1 MKNEVNHTLGVKK
14 NSLYYLLIVSF
25 ILSLTCAPVVS
36 YAMPEPVPATQTDKQ
51 KAAAAKKKETEKKK
65 KEAEKAKAAKE
76 KQKAAAAKKKETEK
90 KKAEAE
96 KKRAQQAKATEQKKA
111 EAEKQRAQ
119 QAKVNEQKKAEAEKQ
134 RAQQAK
140 ANEQKKAEA
149 AKAQAKA
156 QEQREK
162 EAAERAKIA
171 AQREQERAKK
181 EAEAQAKEE
190 KAIRDYEKYQESLAN
205 PKTEVISYINLGV
218 RAGYSA
224 MMDKISP
231 ADNGMLWGPGTL
243 NTSNA
248 LQQLK
253 GGGGAGLN
261 LTYNLEYG
269 HFLFE
274 TGLDFRFLN
283 STSNYAFNASRLSTQ
298 YSYTDPTTGAE
309 LYPRYD
315 YWFDNMKETRN
326 MLEFGVPVMFG
337 AQFSRY
343 YFLLGA
349 KVHYGLPMGY
359 SQSGKYDIVVDDP
372 IYAEPY
378 GMGIHDLNGQTNT
391 PMSFKFPDLSLAAE
405 IGIDLDEWM
414 QASPKEPDPKDK
426 KNKKKPQPG
435 QRLPFGREHVHYRLA
450 LFAEYGVLN
459 TNATAVAKPVEFAPN
474 DVLVQKSNTMLAMN
488 GNTKL
493 NNLFVG
499 AKFTIQFE
507 IPGKTARPVP
517 PPPAYA
523 MYSIVDAV
531 TQEPLK
537 VATVETHV
545 SSSGKVAMREKQI
558 GPKGFRQKHALGS
571 FTTTAQ
577 AEGYYPATYNFSV
590 EKPGTTEYVKIE
602 MQPRP
607 VLRVRVYNKETGMV
621 VPATVKLFKPEAT
634 EPAYSL
640 ATDSVSGSASKM
652 LEEGP
657 QYQIFIAQM
666 GYDTINMPL
675 VSIGD
680 SLNIALTPIKKGE
693 VFIVKNLHFA
703 TNKTRILS
711 RSEEALQDLYMYLAR
726 NPKVRIKIIGHT
738 DNVGKDAANQKLSDG
753 RANEVMKDL
762 IERGI
767 APERIEA
774 EGRGESQPIDTND
787 TEEGRQN
794 NRRVE
799 IEIL

>member
-1 MKNEVNHTLGVKK
+1 MKN
-14 NSLYYLLIVSF
+14 YYYILIASIV
-25 ILSLTCAPVVS
+25 LSLTCAPMVS

-51 KAAAAKKKETEKKK
+51 KAAAAKKKEAEKKK
-65 KEAEKAKAAKE
+65 REAEKAKAAKAKE
-76 KQKAAAAKKKETEK
+76 KEKAAKAKETEKAKAAAAKANEK
-90 KKAEAE
+90 
-96 KKRAQQAKATEQKKA
+96 KKA

-119 QAKVNEQKKAEAEKQ
+119 QAKANEQKKAEAEKQ

-162 EAAERAKIA
+162 EAAERAKVA

-205 PKTEVISYINLGV
+205 PKTEVISYINLGL
-218 RAGYSA
+218 RGGYAA
-224 MMDKISP
+224 MMDKLSK
-231 ADNGMLWGPGTL
+231 DQNGSLWGAGTL

-253 GGGGAGLN
+253 GGGGAGLD
-261 LTYNLEYG
+261 LTYGLEYG

-283 STSNYAFNASRLSTQ
+283 STSNYGFTGIRQDMTYPYTAVDGSIQ
-298 YSYTDPTTGAE
+298 YPT
-309 LYPRYD
+309 YY
-315 YWFDNMKETRN
+315 YMVDNMKETRN
-326 MLEFGVPVMFG
+326 MAQIGVPIMFG

-349 KVHYGLPMGY
+349 KIGYTIFGNY

-372 IYAEPY
+372 AYTGPY
-378 GMGIHDLNGQTNT
+378 GMCIHDLNVPTDKPIT
-391 PMSFKFPDLSLAAE
+391 FKHPEVSLAAE

-414 QASPKEPDPKDK
+414 QAQPKEPDPKDK
-426 KNKKKPQPG
+426 KNKKKQVKPG

-459 TNATAVAKPVEFAPN
+459 TNGTSAAKPLTFAPN
-474 DVLVQKSNTMLAMN
+474 EVLVQKTNTMLAMN
-488 GNTKL
+488 GDTKL

-523 MYSIVDAV
+523 MYTVVDAV

-537 VATVETHV
+537 VALVETRGTE
-545 SSSGKVAMREKQI
+545 SGKIAMREKQI
-558 GPKGFRQKHALGS
+558 GPKGFRQKHALGA

-577 AEGYYPATYNFSV
+577 AEGYYPATHTFNV
-590 EKPGTTEYVKIE
+590 EKVGVTEYVTIA

-607 VLRVRVYNKETGMV
+607 ILRVRVYNKETGLV
-621 VPATVKLFKPEAT
+621 VPATVKLFKAESA

-640 ATDSVSGSASKM
+640 ATDSISGSTSKM

-657 QYQIFIAQM
+657 QYRLFIAQM

-675 VSIGD
+675 ASIGD
-680 SLNIALTPIKKGE
+680 SLNIALSPIKKGE
-693 VFIVKNLHFA
+693 IFIMKNLFFA
-703 TNKTRILS
+703 TNKTRILKT
-711 RSEEALQDLYMYLAR
+711 SEEALNDLYMYLSR

-738 DNVGKDAANQKLSDG
+738 DSVGKDAANQKLSDG

-767 APERIEA
+767 PADRMEA